1 MKSQF
6 DVGLGLLDMKIS
18 RMFFD
23 GAILERGYWV
33 YAILIYH
40 KSDKMCLYIGRTGD
54 EAKKNAA
61 AASPFQRIGE
71 HLNYRP
77 SAKPNTVKKCL
88 GSNKFPEYQIRLIA
102 VGPLFPKQK
111 DSDSHVRYRDK
122 MKALEKS
129 VADHFISK
137 GYYVPGKHYDS
148 NAKDSELAKKVIK
161 ALEPEIKK
169 EERRFKIRC

>member
-1 MKSQF
+1 
-6 DVGLGLLDMKIS
+6 MKIS

-23 GAILERGYWV
+23 GAILERGYWIYV
-33 YAILIYH
+33 ILIYH
-40 KSDKMCLYIGRTGD
+40 KSGKMYLYIGRTGD

-77 SAKPNTVKKCL
+77 SAKPNTVKKCF

-102 VGPLFPKQK
+102 MGPLFPKQK
-111 DSDSHVRYRDK
+111 DPDSHVRYRDK

-129 VADHFISK
+129 VAEHFISK

-161 ALEPEIKK
+161 VLEPEIQK
-169 EERRFKIRC
+169 EERHFKIQC